1 MNLSSALLASTPY
14 HLNHGKMMTAM
25 RWVFLLFVTGLSQ
38 VAWGYGDVDRLTGS
52 TIVASGELEQVHC
65 PVSGKY
71 DCLTWPHDL
80 YKFSMQNIC
89 FTANVS
95 CGFSC
100 EGFIA
105 QKNQVQT
112 LYVLGSR
119 LDSSAINLYKC
130 PSMS

>member
-1 MNLSSALLASTPY
+1 
-14 HLNHGKMMTAM
+14 MTAL
-25 RWVFLLFVTGLSQ
+25 RWMLPLIIAGLSQ
-38 VAWGYGDVDRLTGS
+38 TAWGYGDIDDLAGS
-52 TIVASGELEQVHC
+52 TVLASGGLERVTC
-65 PVSGKY
+65 PISGDY
-71 DCLTWPHDL
+71 DCMTWPHDL

-89 FTANVS
+89 FTANVR

-105 QKNQVQT
+105 QKNQAQT

-130 PSMS
+130 PSMF

>member
-1 MNLSSALLASTPY
+1 MTTLRWLLPLIVA
-14 HLNHGKMMTAM
+14 
-25 RWVFLLFVTGLSQ
+25 GLSQ
-38 VAWGYGDVDRLTGS
+38 TAWGYGEIDRLAGS

-65 PVSGKY
+65 PVGGKY

-89 FTANVS
+89 FTASVS

-105 QKNQVQT
+105 QKNQAQT

-119 LDSSAINLYKC
+119 LGSSPINLYKC
-130 PSMS
+130 PSMF

>member
-1 MNLSSALLASTPY
+1 
-14 HLNHGKMMTAM
+14 MTAL
-25 RWVFLLFVTGLSQ
+25 RRVLPLIITGLSQ
-38 VAWGYGDVDRLTGS
+38 AALGYGEIDRLTGS

-130 PSMS
+130 SSMY

>member
-1 MNLSSALLASTPY
+1 
-14 HLNHGKMMTAM
+14 MMTAL
-25 RWVFLLFVTGLSQ
+25 RWILPLIVAGLSQ
-38 VAWGYGDVDRLTGS
+38 VAWGYGEIDRLTGS

-130 PSMS
+130 PSMY

>member
-1 MNLSSALLASTPY
+1 
-14 HLNHGKMMTAM
+14 MTAQRRM
-25 RWVFLLFVTGLSQ
+25 LPLIIAGLSQ
-38 VAWGYGDVDRLTGS
+38 AAWGYGEIDRLTGS

-65 PVSGKY
+65 PAGGKY

-105 QKNQVQT
+105 QKSQLQT

-119 LDSSAINLYKC
+119 LGSSAINLYKC
-130 PSMS
+130 PSMF